1 MVGERRMR
9 GEESVRLEE
18 EGVFLHLHFIFRE
31 TNIRIY
37 LYFFLSA
44 YHKPRYGNQQLIQG
58 ESRDQVS
65 AGGL

>member
-37 LYFFLSA
+37 LYIFFFL
-44 YHKPRYGNQQLIQG
+44 LIINLDT
-58 ESRDQVS
+58 EIRN
-65 AGGL
+65 